1 MKNKFKHL
9 ALGIAL
15 LAMLHPVSAQ
25 KKQNILDQKALGSI
39 TEKSYKKTVL
49 KLSSD
54 EFMGRKPFTK
64 GDTLAT
70 NYIADQF
77 KKLGL
82 KPGNGNSY
90 FQEVPMVEI
99 TSTPNVSLSLKSS
112 QDELTLQ
119 NLSDYVVTSHRLQEQ
134 VELKNTE
141 LVFVGF
147 GIVAPE
153 YQWNDYQ
160 DLDVCTI

>member
-1 MKNKFKHL
+1 MIKKHS
-9 ALGIAL
+9 AAL
-15 LAMLHPVSAQ
+15 L
-25 KKQNILDQKALGSI
+25 KKAIKRR
-39 TEKSYKKTVL
+39 
-49 KLSSD
+49 SSNYRRMNLWG
-54 EFMGRKPFTK
+54 ENLYK

-119 NLSDYVVTSHRLQEQ
+119 NLSDYVVTSRRLQEQ

-160 DLDVCTI
+160 DLDVREKLSLSWSTILDIMISLFLKVIR